1 MKDVLLAALSQNIT
15 KKNNWEVWGSRC
27 YMPLFPISF
36 PPLWWAGNNDL
47 FPSLLQWVLSAVPR
61 FWEFGT
67 FKGGKHRGGAGRAA
81 GASVTEPGGAECR
94 AGEPFPEWPLCSAL
108 PDARPPPAAWIR
120 AHCTCFHPELH
131 PGTVLGCEGTG
142 RRVSNILTSCPWLR
156 HRGKGTRVL
165 PGGCMVPSL
174 M

>member
-67 FKGGKHRGGAGRAA
+67 FKGGKHRGGAGQR
-81 GASVTEPGGAECR
+81 SQSCRGGREGGGGGGGKFC
-94 AGEPFPEWPLCSAL
+94 
-108 PDARPPPAAWIR
+108 
-120 AHCTCFHPELH
+120 CT
-131 PGTVLGCEGTG
+131 T
-142 RRVSNILTSCPWLR
+142 
-156 HRGKGTRVL
+156 K
-165 PGGCMVPSL
+165 
-174 M
+174 